1 MYSCQRIGRHAMT
14 AAQRLSSR
22 NDDTG
27 SDPNSSSLASA
38 DRQFNSE
45 GPITRTKLGKNLLEA
60 EAQLGPHTAPLLGT
74 DAWCF

>member
-22 NDDTG
+22 NNDTG

-38 DRQFNSE
+38 DR

-60 EAQLGPHTAPLLGT
+60 EAQLGPHTVPLLGT